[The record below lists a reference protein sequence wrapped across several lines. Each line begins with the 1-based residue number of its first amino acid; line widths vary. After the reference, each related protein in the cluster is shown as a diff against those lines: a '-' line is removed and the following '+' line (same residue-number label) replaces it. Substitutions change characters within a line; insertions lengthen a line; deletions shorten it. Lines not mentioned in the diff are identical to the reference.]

1 MMEEVAVPDKK
12 KLKKMFSWTD
22 DTVYVNVEIL
32 LIQRKN
38 DKVQL
43 D

>member
-1 MMEEVAVPDKK
+1 MMEVAVVPDKK

-32 LIQRKN
+32 LTQEE
-38 DKVQL
+38 
-43 D
+43 